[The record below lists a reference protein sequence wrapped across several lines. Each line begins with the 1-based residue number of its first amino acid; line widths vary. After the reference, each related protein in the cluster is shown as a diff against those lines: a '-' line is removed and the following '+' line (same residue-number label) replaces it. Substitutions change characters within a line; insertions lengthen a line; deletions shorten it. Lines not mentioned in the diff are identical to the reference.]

1 MPCSK
6 SKDIQKLTCIPFVRN
21 NSIDENNLKKSKIDD
36 ASRKKIATNISQGS
50 ICSDSSQYH
59 QSLNQ
64 NMTEIATNATTSYL
78 CTDSR
83 TLFLK
88 EIHFSSKT
96 STPVNTKINS
106 G

>member
-1 MPCSK
+1 MTS
-6 SKDIQKLTCIPFVRN
+6 IPFVR
-21 NSIDENNLKKSKIDD
+21 IDENDLKKSKIDD
-36 ASRKKIATNISQGS
+36 GSKKKIATNISQGL
-50 ICSDSSQYH
+50 ICSDSRENH

-83 TLFLK
+83 TLFPK

-96 STPVNTKINS
+96 STPINTKINS

>member
-6 SKDIQKLTCIPFVRN
+6 SNDITNMTSIPFVR
-21 NSIDENNLKKSKIDD
+21 IDENDLKKSKIDD
-36 ASRKKIATNISQGS
+36 GSKKKIATNISQGL
-50 ICSDSSQYH
+50 ICSDSRENH

-83 TLFLK
+83 TLFPK

-96 STPVNTKINS
+96 STPINTKINS

>member
-36 ASRKKIATNISQGS
+36 ASRKKIATNISQGL

-83 TLFLK
+83 TLFPK
-88 EIHFSSKT
+88 ETHLSSKT
-96 STPVNTKINS
+96 SSTLNTKINS

>member
-36 ASRKKIATNISQGS
+36 ASRKKIATNISQGL

-64 NMTEIATNATTSYL
+64 NMTEIATNATNSYL
-78 CTDSR
+78 CTDRRLFPNEKNLSLNNLTSLD
-83 TLFLK
+83 TL
-88 EIHFSSKT
+88 ISS
-96 STPVNTKINS
+96 

>member
-6 SKDIQKLTCIPFVRN
+6 SKDITNMTSIPFVR
-21 NSIDENNLKKSKIDD
+21 IDETDLKKSKIDD
-36 ASRKKIATNISQGS
+36 GSKKNIATNISQGL
-50 ICSDSSQYH
+50 ICSDSRENH

-83 TLFLK
+83 TLFPK
-88 EIHFSSKT
+88 EIHLSSKT
-96 STPVNTKINS
+96 SATLNTKINS

>member
-6 SKDIQKLTCIPFVRN
+6 SKDITNMTSIPFVR
-21 NSIDENNLKKSKIDD
+21 IDENDLKKSKIDD
-36 ASRKKIATNISQGS
+36 GSKKKIATNISQGL
-50 ICSDSSQYH
+50 ICSDSRENH

-83 TLFLK
+83 TLFPK

-96 STPVNTKINS
+96 STPINTKINS
-106 G
+106 W

>member
-1 MPCSK
+1 MTS
-6 SKDIQKLTCIPFVRN
+6 IPFVR
-21 NSIDENNLKKSKIDD
+21 IDENDLKKSKIDD
-36 ASRKKIATNISQGS
+36 GSKKKIATNISQGL
-50 ICSDSSQYH
+50 ICSDSRENH

-83 TLFLK
+83 TLFPK

-96 STPVNTKINS
+96 STPINTKINS
-106 G
+106 W

>member
-6 SKDIQKLTCIPFVRN
+6 SNDITNMTSIPFVR
-21 NSIDENNLKKSKIDD
+21 IDENDLKKSKIDD
-36 ASRKKIATNISQGS
+36 GSKKKIATNISQGL
-50 ICSDSSQYH
+50 ICSDSRENH

-83 TLFLK
+83 TLFPK

-96 STPVNTKINS
+96 STPINTKINS
-106 G
+106 W

>member
-1 MPCSK
+1 MTS
-6 SKDIQKLTCIPFVRN
+6 IPFVR
-21 NSIDENNLKKSKIDD
+21 IDENDLKKIKIDD
-36 ASRKKIATNISQGS
+36 GSTTKIATNISQGL
-50 ICSDSSQYH
+50 ICSDSRENH

-64 NMTEIATNATTSYL
+64 NTTEIATNATTSYL

-83 TLFLK
+83 TLFPK

-96 STPVNTKINS
+96 STPINTKINS

>member
-36 ASRKKIATNISQGS
+36 ASRKKIATNISQGL
-50 ICSDSSQYH
+50 ICSDFSLYH

-64 NMTEIATNATTSYL
+64 NMTEIATNATNSYL
-78 CTDSR
+78 CTDR
-83 TLFLK
+83 RLFSN
-88 EIHFSSKT
+88 EINLSSSNSAPLDT
-96 STPVNTKINS
+96 QINS

>member
-36 ASRKKIATNISQGS
+36 ASRKKIATNISQGLS
-50 ICSDSSQYH
+50 CNDSSQYH

-64 NMTEIATNATTSYL
+64 NMTKIATNATNNYL
-78 CTDSR
+78 CTDR
-83 TLFLK
+83 RLFSN
-88 EIHFSSKT
+88 EINLSSNN
-96 STPVNTKINS
+96 STPLDTQINS